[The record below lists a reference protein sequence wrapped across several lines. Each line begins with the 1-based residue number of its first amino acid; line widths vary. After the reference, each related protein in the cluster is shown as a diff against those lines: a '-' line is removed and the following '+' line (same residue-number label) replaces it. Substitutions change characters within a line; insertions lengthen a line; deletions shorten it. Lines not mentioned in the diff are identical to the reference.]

1 MRYQN
6 PILKI
11 RRLEGFLRLLV
22 LIAFLLAAIPIHSQ
36 DKKPNKSDDQD
47 VIKVTSNLV
56 SLDVIVKDKRGK
68 PVTDLKAEDFTVSEN
83 GVPQKIEFFDSTLS
97 SLGVTGQSTDAV
109 ASTVEKPQS
118 PAGFPRNIIALVLDG
133 QSTELGNLKHV
144 REGMLKYIRER
155 ITDNDS
161 VALFSISGGLQLLQ
175 PFTHDKGALI
185 AAVEKAYDSSIVSKT
200 SEARGISENI
210 SALRDKI
217 SAGPPG
223 DSVASSPAAGA
234 AGSAMAEKMIAQR
247 MLEQYIQLRSALST
261 QQTRPVLAALAAI
274 AEGLRSVPGKKTLV
288 MFSQGFVATEALDW
302 QVQSTI
308 DLANRANVAIY
319 IIDSTG
325 LTGGTPTS
333 GALVAASPLAGI
345 SGELGME
352 QRRRAAAGESVF
364 DISRQE
370 GLNRQQDLLYRIS
383 EDTGGHFLKNTN
395 DIGAGLERIDTEIRS
410 RYTLAYRS
418 TDANFDGSFRKVKI
432 EVRRADTNVL
442 ARSGYYAIPP
452 SQIVPISP
460 DDRKLLASFASMEA
474 NPTLPL
480 SLELNSFRSRDGFY
494 IVPLSFEVDP
504 GVVQFDRKG
513 DKQRLQLDVLG
524 VVRAQGDDKILSR
537 LGGNF
542 DVSLSPQQY
551 ESISHDKIFYRQDIQ
566 LYAGSYT
573 VDLIVR
579 DRLSGKVSAK
589 REKLELPS
597 DDASF
602 WTTDA
607 VLSRHADPFKGP
619 SRNGDVFTE
628 GSVQI
633 RPSPSREFHSTDNL
647 IVFLQLY
654 NAAVSRETGTPLV
667 RVTVTL
673 MKDGKQV
680 TRPIDYQ
687 LTETATDPIPHLT
700 LARYIKL
707 TGLPAGKYSAIIES
721 RDLVQQKV
729 SKQEAWFVI
738 MP

>member
-1 MRYQN
+1 MHHQTTLIKNRSTGMW
-6 PILKI
+6 LK
-11 RRLEGFLRLLV
+11 LLV
-22 LIAFLLAAIPIHSQ
+22 TCAVFLAAIPIHSQ

-56 SLDVIVKDKRGK
+56 SLDVIVKDKKGK
-68 PVTDLKAEDFTVSEN
+68 PVTDLKAEDFAVFEN
-83 GVPQKIEFFDSTLS
+83 GVPQKVEFFDSTLT
-97 SLGVTGQSTDAV
+97 SLGVTGQSDAV
-109 ASTVEKPQS
+109 ASTEQKPRG

-133 QSTELGNLKHV
+133 QSTELANLKHV

-185 AAVEKAYDSSIVSKT
+185 AAVEKAYDSSTVSKT

-223 DSVASSPAAGA
+223 DTVASSPAAGA
-234 AGSAMAEKMIAQR
+234 AGSAMLEKIIAQR

-452 SQIVPISP
+452 SQIVPMSP
-460 DDRKLLASFASMEA
+460 DDRKLLAGFASMQA
-474 NPTLPL
+474 NPTLPF

-504 GVVQFDRKG
+504 TVVQFDRKG

-524 VVRAQGDDKILSR
+524 VVRAEGDDKILSR

-579 DRLSGKVSAK
+579 DRLSGRVAAK
-589 REKLELPS
+589 RAKLELPV
-597 DDASF
+597 DDSSF
-602 WTTDA
+602 WTTEP
-607 VLSRHADPFKGP
+607 VLSRHAEPVKP
-619 SRNGDVFTE
+619 TTRNGDVFSE
-628 GSVQI
+628 GNVQI
-633 RPSPSREFHSTDNL
+633 RPSPSREFHSADNL
-647 IVFLQLY
+647 IVFFELY

-673 MKDGKQV
+673 MKDGKAV

-700 LARYIKL
+700 LAKYIKL

-729 SKQEAWFVI
+729 VKQESSF
-738 MP
+738 